1 VGTLSRAHGIRG
13 EIKAVLDHA
22 SSTLFAK
29 VNTLMVLEGAVLRE
43 YLLLSARPMPSCSLL
58 HLGGVTTRDQA
69 EAMQGKLIYVK
80 KESLPPTEPDEIY
93 LYQLEGKKVITLQ
106 QEVIGV
112 VDSFIETNAK
122 TPVMVVRGAK
132 GEYLL
137 PVIPDVVLEVNEETN
152 TVTIDLLEGFEP
164 T

>member
-1 VGTLSRAHGIRG
+1 
-13 EIKAVLDHA
+13 LDHTD
-22 SSTLFAK
+22 STLFTK
-29 VNTLMVLEGAVLRE
+29 IKTLMMFDGLKLRE
-43 YLLLSARPMPSCSLL
+43 YPLISARPMPSCSLL
-58 HLGGVTTRDQA
+58 CLGGVTDRNQA
-69 EAMQGKLIYVK
+69 EAMQGQIIFVK
-80 KESLPPTEPDEIY
+80 KELLPPPDPDEIY

-106 QEVIGV
+106 QEELGV
-112 VDSFIETNAK
+112 VESFIETNGR
-122 TPVMVVRGAK
+122 TPIMLVRGPK